1 VSYLADT
8 SAWHH
13 SSKPAIQTR
22 WIELLSKDAVWVCDQ
37 VALEVLYSARSAAD
51 YVRTAGN
58 LDGFRYAPITPD
70 VFKRAR
76 SNQSALAHS
85 GRLLHADGPHLR
97 FASSPARASFPT
109 GKPDRGLHHRS
120 VTIADLV
127 IAASAEAAGL
137 TVLHYDE
144 DYDRIAA
151 ITNQPTEWIAPRG
164 SL

>member
-1 VSYLADT
+1 MNYLADT

-13 SSKPAIQTR
+13 SSKPAVATR
-22 WIELLSKDAVWVCDQ
+22 WIELLSNDDVWICDQ
-37 VALEVLYSARSAAD
+37 VALEVLCSARSAD
-51 YVRTAGN
+51 GYDRTASN
-58 LDGFRYAPITPD
+58 LDGFRTAAMTPE

-76 SNQSALAHS
+76 SNQSALAHA
-85 GRLLHADGPHLR
+85 G
-97 FASSPARASFPT
+97 
-109 GKPDRGLHHRS
+109 GLHHRS

-144 DYDRIAA
+144 NYDRIAA

>member
-22 WIELLSKDAVWVCDQ
+22 WIELLSKDAVWICDQ

-58 LDGFRYAPITPD
+58 LDGFRYAPITSD

-85 GRLLHADGPHLR
+85 G
-97 FASSPARASFPT
+97 
-109 GKPDRGLHHRS
+109 GLHHRS

-144 DYDRIAA
+144 GYDRIAA

>member
-1 VSYLADT
+1 M
-8 SAWHH
+8 
-13 SSKPAIQTR
+13 
-22 WIELLSKDAVWVCDQ
+22 
-37 VALEVLYSARSAAD
+37 EVVYSARNAAD
-51 YVRTAGN
+51 YDRTAGN
-58 LDGFRYAPITPD
+58 LDGFRVALITPE

-76 SNQSALAHS
+76 AIQAALAHA
-85 GRLLHADGPHLR
+85 GGM
-97 FASSPARASFPT
+97 
-109 GKPDRGLHHRS
+109 HHRS

-127 IAASAEAAGL
+127 IASAAEAAGL